1 MPYLKGFERERIEAG
16 LCPATPG
23 ELNYSISKLIDRY
36 LRFHAP
42 VRYQHLNDVLGALQ
56 GAKLEFYRRI
66 VVPYEDKKIIEN
78 GDIYC
83 EQYSTQL

>member
-56 GAKLEFYRRI
+56 GAKQEFYRLV
-66 VVPYEDKKIIEN
+66 VVPYEETKRQEDGNVFGGYHET
-78 GDIYC
+78 
-83 EQYSTQL
+83 S

>member
-56 GAKLEFYRRI
+56 GAKL
-66 VVPYEDKKIIEN
+66 KIIEN

-83 EQYSTQL
+83 EQSSTQL